1 MSELPTQEEMA
12 AEYKRANE
20 QAEAARAARRNSL
33 PNILRQHAFNDATN
47 NVIWVLRCEK
57 CGDIQTRKLR

>member
-1 MSELPTQEEMA
+1 MIRALIDRLVAPSVERLVKQVPTCEHKWSQLTQYA
-12 AEYKRANE
+12 
-20 QAEAARAARRNSL
+20 QG
-33 PNILRQHAFNDATN
+33 NILNDATN